1 MPVEEDEVRLAC
13 TIDHLVD
20 ANQPLNRRPAA
31 AFFERIEIDDAEQL
45 SLGRRFR
52 LKWPTATPPALG
64 APTIGDLRR
73 SFHRLR
79 FPSLPLPA

>member
-1 MPVEEDEVRLAC
+1 MPDGGAGASVLAVPSMPVEEDEVRFAC

-31 AFFERIEIDDAEQL
+31 AFRERIEIDDSDHL
-45 SLGRRFR
+45 SLGRPLR

-64 APTIGDLRR
+64 APTIRDL
-73 SFHRLR
+73 
-79 FPSLPLPA
+79 

>member
-31 AFFERIEIDDAEQL
+31 ALFERIEIDDADHL
-45 SLGRRFR
+45 ALGRRFR
-52 LKWPTATPPALG
+52 PEWPAAHPSVFD
-64 APTIGDLRR
+64 PTIRDLQPP
-73 SFHRLR
+73 FHRLR
-79 FPSLPLPA
+79 FPHLPLPA